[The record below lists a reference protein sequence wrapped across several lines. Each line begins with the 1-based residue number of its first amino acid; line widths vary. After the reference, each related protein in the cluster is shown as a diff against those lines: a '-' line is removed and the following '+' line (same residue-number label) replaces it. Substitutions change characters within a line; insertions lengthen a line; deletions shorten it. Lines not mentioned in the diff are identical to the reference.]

1 MTRDDGV
8 FLGNPSTHRH
18 HVTIVDDEVPNSPPT
33 FATTTVNRIIPED
46 SPVGTLLGDPIAAT
60 DPEDDSLTYSL
71 SGDGSEH
78 FNVNNQGQIT
88 LRASLNHEDKPSYTL
103 ILSVSDG
110 KDDISNP
117 DSETDATTT
126 VNVTVVDVDEPPGP
140 PTGLSISTRQDN
152 PTTALDVSWTVP
164 DTTGIPPISGY
175 EVQYRAG
182 DSGAWIDHDF
192 DSVGTTT
199 KTTISDLDSNTTYQV
214 QARAKNDEGDGEWAS
229 ASGTTKK
236 AELTIAFSAAT
247 YTVDEGEEATI
258 TVIVTPTADR
268 DITVTITMTGTG
280 ATLYG
285 LNNGNTLTIARG
297 QSSASFTISGD
308 AGRGCHGQR
317 VVTHSE
323 HMTPTVSR
331 SAVHPPTITVID
343 D

>member
-1 MTRDDGV
+1 M
-8 FLGNPSTHRH
+8 GNPSITT
-18 HVTIVDDEVPNSPPT
+18 VTIIDDEEPNSPPI
-33 FATTTVNRIIPED
+33 FAVTNVNRSLPED

-88 LRASLNHEDKPSYTL
+88 LSASLNHEDKPSYTL

-117 DSETDATTT
+117 DSETHATTT

-164 DTTGIPPISGY
+164 DTTGIPPITGY
-175 EVQYRAG
+175 KVQYRVG

-199 KTTISDLDSNTTYQV
+199 MTTIPDLASNTTYQV
-214 QARAKNDEGDGEWAS
+214 QNPSQER
-229 ASGTTKK
+229 
-236 AELTIAFSAAT
+236 
-247 YTVDEGEEATI
+247 
-258 TVIVTPTADR
+258 
-268 DITVTITMTGTG
+268 
-280 ATLYG
+280 
-285 LNNGNTLTIARG
+285 RG
-297 QSSASFTISGD
+297 RRSV
-308 AGRGCHGQR
+308 GCK
-317 VVTHSE
+317 
-323 HMTPTVSR
+323 
-331 SAVHPPTITVID
+331 
-343 D
+343 